1 MESKCP
7 ISSEARAAHRRS
19 RSQIHRRNHLE
30 TIQQLRRIPVRR
42 GIQFFLIAI
51 TLAMAM
57 TLAACFTMQ
66 KVGCDLLQL
75 TSCPT
80 ATPAPE

>member
-1 MESKCP
+1 M
-7 ISSEARAAHRRS
+7 
-19 RSQIHRRNHLE
+19 SQQSGEDRV
-30 TIQQLRRIPVRR
+30 PR
-42 GIQFFLIAI
+42 GI
-51 TLAMAM
+51 TLLLFVMTLGMAV

-80 ATPAPE
+80 ATPTP

>member
-1 MESKCP
+1 M
-7 ISSEARAAHRRS
+7 
-19 RSQIHRRNHLE
+19 L
-30 TIQQLRRIPVRR
+30 R
-42 GIQFFLIAI
+42 GIKLFLIAL
-51 TLAMAM
+51 TLGMVV

-80 ATPAPE
+80 ATPIP

>member
-1 MESKCP
+1 M
-7 ISSEARAAHRRS
+7 
-19 RSQIHRRNHLE
+19 SQQSGENRMP
-30 TIQQLRRIPVRR
+30 RRIK
-42 GIQFFLIAI
+42 FLLIAM
-51 TLAMAM
+51 TLGMVV

-80 ATPAPE
+80 ATPTP

>member
-1 MESKCP
+1 MKAPAASETPRRPQEDYSPNASLEEEAGNESTAGENRMP
-7 ISSEARAAHRRS
+7 
-19 RSQIHRRNHLE
+19 
-30 TIQQLRRIPVRR
+30 R
-42 GIQFFLIAI
+42 GIKFLLIAM
-51 TLAMAM
+51 TLGMVV

-80 ATPAPE
+80 ATPTP

>member
-1 MESKCP
+1 MRVWRKK
-7 ISSEARAAHRRS
+7 
-19 RSQIHRRNHLE
+19 LE
-30 TIQQLRRIPVRR
+30 TGQQSGEDRMLR
-42 GIQFFLIAI
+42 GIKVILIAI
-51 TLAMAM
+51 ALGMAV

-80 ATPAPE
+80 ATPTP

>member
-1 MESKCP
+1 MKV
-7 ISSEARAAHRRS
+7 
-19 RSQIHRRNHLE
+19 E
-30 TIQQLRRIPVRR
+30 TVQQGEEDRMQR
-42 GIQFFLIAI
+42 GLKFCLIAL
-51 TLAMAM
+51 TLGMAL

-80 ATPAPE
+80 PTPTPE

>member
-1 MESKCP
+1 MSP
-7 ISSEARAAHRRS
+7 QSG
-19 RSQIHRRNHLE
+19 E
-30 TIQQLRRIPVRR
+30 TRMPH
-42 GIQFFLIAI
+42 GIKLLLIAL
-51 TLAMAM
+51 TLGMVV

-80 ATPAPE
+80 ATPTP

>member
-1 MESKCP
+1 M
-7 ISSEARAAHRRS
+7 SSNRGS
-19 RSQIHRRNHLE
+19 RVLGVVKFLLI
-30 TIQQLRRIPVRR
+30 TIIV
-42 GIQFFLIAI
+42 GMAI
-51 TLAMAM
+51 

-80 ATPAPE
+80 ATETP